1 MTSAGAARKKSGLDT
16 VSDTNS
22 DWVRLLRAKAV
33 EIAIE
38 TGEVH
43 IDDLRR
49 YADAEHLAPE
59 MFCEQCKEGGC
70 DRVHKNAWGAV
81 FRGKS
86 WIFTGRYRKSDYT
99 TNHTRECKVWMYADH
114 SRKPKPVPAPAPAPE
129 PVQPQPQP
137 QLRSTW
143 GRGFGRGR

>member
-1 MTSAGAARKKSGLDT
+1 
-16 VSDTNS
+16 
-22 DWVRLLRAKAV
+22 LLRKKAV
-33 EIAIE
+33 EIAID

-49 YADAEHLAPE
+49 YADSKGLAPE
-59 MFCEQCKEGGC
+59 QFCDKCREGGC

-81 FRGKS
+81 FRGKN

-114 SRKPKPVPAPAPAPE
+114 SRKPKPVPVPAPE
-129 PVQPQPQP
+129 PVQP

-143 GRGFGRGR
+143 GRGFGR